1 MNIYLKRLP
10 AYGLYPVITFFLALT
25 LALVAMSA
33 SANDNATPKEVS
45 LIINGKRLVA
55 SNIRFSRF
63 DTLDLNAQEEIRE
76 QAEAKGVILIVTN
89 QRIIGYGVSGG
100 WRDLKTEA
108 GEKLES
114 YTVEDYAAF
123 VITNN
128 RYLNFNGET
137 GQWGKQDR
145 RTER

>member
-1 MNIYLKRLP
+1 MNVYLKRLP

-33 SANDNATPKEVS
+33 FANDNARPKEVS

-63 DTLDLNAQEEIRE
+63 DTLNLNAQEKIRE
-76 QAEAKGVILIVTN
+76 RAEAKGVILIVTN

-114 YTVEDYAAF
+114 FTVEDYAAF
-123 VITNN
+123 VITNK

-145 RTER
+145 RTKH